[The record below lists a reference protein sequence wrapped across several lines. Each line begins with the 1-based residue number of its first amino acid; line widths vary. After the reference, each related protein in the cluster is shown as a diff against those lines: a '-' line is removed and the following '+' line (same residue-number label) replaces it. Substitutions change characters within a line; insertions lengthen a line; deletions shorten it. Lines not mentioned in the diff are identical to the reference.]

1 MAPSSGGDGNAA
13 DQSMRTKPIVDADYD
28 AIPSFSICFAL
39 SIGFHL
45 FKACEKRDPDAAIRN
60 PADKV
65 LHLDDYMW
73 NCV

>member
-1 MAPSSGGDGNAA
+1 MAPSSGGNGNAA
-13 DQSMRTKPIVDADYD
+13 DQSMRTKPIVDANYG
-28 AIPSFSICFAL
+28 AIAPFSICFAL
-39 SIGFHL
+39 SIGVHL
-45 FKACEKRDPDAAIRN
+45 FKPCEETDLDAAIGN